1 MKTKRDKIQ
10 IDFTNT
16 TQHPIQD
23 SLKDNIIMEIVCENS
38 PELKRKD
45 ITSLLST
52 CRFFSNHQ
60 KLEEIRDAKPTFE
73 MASGLHH
80 TLLLSNGQLFVSGS
94 NRWSQLGYS
103 GDEQSVYG
111 FKHCLIALLA
121 EDENIVKIAAGRKN
135 TLLLSS
141 QGKLIVS
148 GSNNFGELGFDW
160 STCFE
165 YKEEAYEYKA
175 YIDGFKTNILSILEE
190 GESLCHME
198 AGDVHTLLFTNKGRL
213 LVSGSNHVGELG
225 LPDDDDDFNHYDFK
239 VCAISVLKAGEFI
252 TQVVA
257 GKSKSLL
264 LTNQNRLLVS
274 GSNNGS
280 QLGFPKDK
288 NEIHCFEES
297 IIQGLESDE
306 WCIQMVSGHAD
317 TLLLSNKGRL
327 FRSFGEGYFEKCAI
341 DALDEGETIC
351 QVATGENHSL
361 LLTNKRRL
369 LVSGEN
375 NYGQLGVSKETQS
388 TTPFI
393 VCSVD
398 DLKKGEFI
406 SRIVAR
412 GNHSLLLTSKGR
424 LLGSGDNRHGQL
436 GMPEDKNHVFGFEE
450 CNIEALKKPMVY
462 ASNVGNF
469 SL

>member
-1 MKTKRDKIQ
+1 
-10 IDFTNT
+10 
-16 TQHPIQD
+16 
-23 SLKDNIIMEIVCENS
+23 
-38 PELKRKD
+38 
-45 ITSLLST
+45 LLST
-52 CRFFSNHQ
+52 CRFFSNYL
-60 KLEEIRDAKPTFE
+60 KLEEIRDSKSAFE
-73 MASGLHH
+73 IASGIYH
-80 TLLLSNGQLFVSGS
+80 TLLLKNGQLFVSGS

-103 GDEQSVYG
+103 GDETSIYG
-111 FKHCLIALLA
+111 FKRCLVSLLA
-121 EDENIVKIAAGRKN
+121 KDENIVKIAAGRKN
-135 TLLLSS
+135 TLLLSN

-148 GSNNFGELGFDW
+148 GCNNLGELGFDW

-165 YKEEAYEYKA
+165 YREEGQYKA
-175 YIDGFKTNILSILEE
+175 YVDGFKTNILSILEK

-198 AGDVHTLLFTNKGRL
+198 AGDVHTLLFTNKGRI
-213 LVSGSNHVGELG
+213 LVSGSNHLGELG
-225 LPDDDDDFNHYDFK
+225 LSEDDDFSHYEFK
-239 VCAISVLKAGEFI
+239 VCAIAVLKVGEYI

-257 GKSKSLL
+257 GNSKSLL

-288 NEIHCFEES
+288 NEIYSFQES

-306 WCIQMVSGHAD
+306 WCTQMVSGNVE
-317 TLLLSNKGRL
+317 TLLLSNKGSL
-327 FRSFGEGYFEKCAI
+327 FASLGEGYFERCPI
-341 DALDEGETIC
+341 GALDEGETIC

-375 NYGQLGVSKETQS
+375 NYGQLGVSKETKS
-388 TTPFI
+388 TRPFI
-393 VCSVD
+393 VCTIDV
-398 DLKKGEFI
+398 LNKGEFI

-424 LLGSGDNRHGQL
+424 LLGSGDNSHGQL
-436 GMPEDKNHVFGFEE
+436 AMSADKKQVFGFEE
-450 CNIEALKKPMVY
+450 CNIKALKKPMAD
-462 ASNVGNF
+462 ASSVCNY